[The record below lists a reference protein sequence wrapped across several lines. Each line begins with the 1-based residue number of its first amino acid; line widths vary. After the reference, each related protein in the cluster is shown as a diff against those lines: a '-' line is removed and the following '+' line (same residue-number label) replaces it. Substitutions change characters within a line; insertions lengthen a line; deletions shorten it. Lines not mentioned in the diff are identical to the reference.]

1 MFDAPLPRLFFI
13 FVTALEMLTVTIII
27 NELDELLSFFF
38 VFNLCLSALFSS
50 TDIRWKKISFRCH
63 LLFTVEFIET
73 ITVIKN
79 CHCHGESKSVFLL
92 VARGRSNISTNKNSS
107 KKTRFNRPDT
117 RSKKWFKWM
126 LLKMPFAMATKFRNT
141 RKHIKIRIECVA
153 SVIQHSKYSP
163 VLWNQ
168 NKTVS
173 MHKWE
178 PV

>member
-38 VFNLCLSALFSS
+38 VFNLCLERSLFI
-50 TDIRWKKISFRCH
+50 DGYKMKKISFRCH

-107 KKTRFNRPDT
+107 KKRRFNRPDI
-117 RSKKWFKWM
+117 RSKKWFK
-126 LLKMPFAMATKFRNT
+126 
-141 RKHIKIRIECVA
+141 
-153 SVIQHSKYSP
+153 
-163 VLWNQ
+163 
-168 NKTVS
+168 
-173 MHKWE
+173 
-178 PV
+178 

>member
-1 MFDAPLPRLFFI
+1 MNFLVFFCLQLVLERSLFI
-13 FVTALEMLTVTIII
+13 DGYKM
-27 NELDELLSFFF
+27 
-38 VFNLCLSALFSS
+38 
-50 TDIRWKKISFRCH
+50 KKISFRCH

-141 RKHIKIRIECVA
+141 RKYIKIRIECVA
-153 SVIQHSKYSP
+153 SVIQHSKYLP
-163 VLWNQ
+163 VLWNK